1 MRKITIAAVLLVG
14 LAGTAYA
21 QRQQKENPYAA
32 EDAAKAR
39 DAAALDKQYKAIL
52 ELTDKSSG
60 PVKVDPWQNM
70 RGGGGTE
77 ASKPKR

>member
-21 QRQQKENPYAA
+21 QQQQQKVDPE
-32 EDAAKAR
+32 EVAKQR
-39 DAAALDKQYKAIL
+39 DAAALDKKYKTIL

-60 PVKVDPWQNM
+60 PVKVDPWRNM
-70 RGGGGTE
+70 RDGGGTE
-77 ASKPKR
+77 ASKDKH

>member
-1 MRKITIAAVLLVG
+1 MRKITIAAVLLLG

-21 QRQQKENPYAA
+21 QQQQQQKVDPE
-32 EDAAKAR
+32 EAAKAR

-52 ELTDKSSG
+52 ELTDKPSG

-70 RGGGGTE
+70 RGASSD
-77 ASKPKR
+77 ASKR

>member
-1 MRKITIAAVLLVG
+1 MRKITIAAVLLLG

-21 QRQQKENPYAA
+21 QQRQKEDPYAA

-39 DAAALDKQYKAIL
+39 DAAALDKKYKTIL
-52 ELTDKSSG
+52 ELTDQSSG

-70 RGGGGTE
+70 RGGGTD
-77 ASKPKR
+77 AAKPKR

>member
-21 QRQQKENPYAA
+21 QQQQKVDPE
-32 EDAAKAR
+32 EVAKAR
-39 DAAALDKQYKAIL
+39 AAAALDKQYRAIL

-70 RGGGGTE
+70 RGASSD
-77 ASKPKR
+77 ASKPKH

>member
-1 MRKITIAAVLLVG
+1 MRKIAIAAVLLLGV
-14 LAGTAYA
+14 AGTASA
-21 QRQQKENPYAA
+21 QRQQKVDP

-52 ELTDKSSG
+52 ELTEKSSG

-70 RGGGGTE
+70 RGGGGTD
-77 ASKPKR
+77 ASKPKH

>member
-21 QRQQKENPYAA
+21 QRQQKVDPE
-32 EDAAKAR
+32 EVAKAR

-60 PVKVDPWQNM
+60 PVKVDPWHNM
-70 RGGGGTE
+70 RGSASTD
-77 ASKPKR
+77 ASKPKH

>member
-21 QRQQKENPYAA
+21 QQQQQQKVDPE
-32 EDAAKAR
+32 EAAKAR

-52 ELTDKSSG
+52 ELTDKPSG

-70 RGGGGTE
+70 RGASTD
-77 ASKPKR
+77 ASKR

>member
-1 MRKITIAAVLLVG
+1 MRKITIAAVLLLG

-21 QRQQKENPYAA
+21 QQQKK
-32 EDAAKAR
+32 EDPEEAAKAR

-70 RGGGGTE
+70 RGGGSTD
-77 ASKPKR
+77 ASKPKH

>member
-1 MRKITIAAVLLVG
+1 MRKIAIAAVLLVG

-21 QRQQKENPYAA
+21 QKQQPKVDPE
-32 EDAAKAR
+32 EVAKAR

-70 RGGGGTE
+70 RGGGTD

>member
-1 MRKITIAAVLLVG
+1 MRKITIAAVLLLG

-21 QRQQKENPYAA
+21 QQQQQKVDPE
-32 EDAAKAR
+32 EAAKAR

-52 ELTDKSSG
+52 ELTDKPSG

-70 RGGGGTE
+70 RGASTD
-77 ASKPKR
+77 ASKPKH